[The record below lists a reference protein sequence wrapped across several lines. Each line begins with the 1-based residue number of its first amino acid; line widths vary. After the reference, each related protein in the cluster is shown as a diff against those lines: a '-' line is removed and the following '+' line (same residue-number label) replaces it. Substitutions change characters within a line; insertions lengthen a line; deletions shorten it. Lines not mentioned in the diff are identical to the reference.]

1 MRALAHLLVVTG
13 LAATV
18 LVACG
23 RTLAGAPSVP
33 EPIRPAAILA
43 PPSPTAPLPVPTIG
57 PPRVPTALPISVS
70 RASTPTVQALPTA
83 ADARIAPRVPPA
95 TPTPL
100 GALQA
105 PRPPAG
111 PLPAGDL
118 RWIPVPYRSQFDG
131 NPYEDSD
138 CGPASLS
145 MVLAAF
151 GKTVTAIEVRGLVN
165 QLQGTHGVYDA
176 GTAIENL
183 AEIGRRHGL
192 RPYGLEE
199 PGGGFRAWNLA
210 AVREAIDSGNPVIPQ
225 VWYRGLPDRRERPYN
240 GDHYIVI
247 TGYVGDAFIYNDP
260 VDRDA
265 PGNARV
271 MSAAQLDLAW
281 RNGDFPYAAVAFAGP
296 AERPALAARI
306 IPRP

>member
-1 MRALAHLLVVTG
+1 
-13 LAATV
+13 V
-18 LVACG
+18 LVTTILAGTLLGGCG
-23 RTLAGAPSVP
+23 RTLPSVP
-33 EPIRPAAILA
+33 SVAEAMPPAIALA
-43 PPSPTAPLPVPTIG
+43 PPSPTAPLLVPTIG
-57 PPRVPTALPISVS
+57 PPRVPTAIPTLVS
-70 RASTPTVQALPTA
+70 RTRTPTAQPEPPAI
-83 ADARIAPRVPPA
+83 DARIAPRIPLA

-105 PRPPAG
+105 PRPPEG

-151 GKTVTAIEVRGLVN
+151 GKTVPAVEVRGLVN
-165 QLQGTHGVYDA
+165 QLQGTQGVYDA

-192 RPYGLEE
+192 RPYGLEA
-199 PGGGFRAWNLA
+199 PGGGFTVWSLIGLRQ
-210 AVREAIDSGNPVIPQ
+210 AIDAGNPVIPQ
-225 VWYRGLPDRRERPYN
+225 VWYRGLPDRRQRPYD

-281 RNGDFPYAAVAFAGP
+281 RNGDFPYAAVAFAGS